1 MSHVLLLHAFPFD
14 GRMWDAVAERLRA
27 AGHTTT
33 APDLPPEPGLESLGA
48 WADRVL
54 EDEPGTF
61 VAVGSSMGGYL
72 ALELWRRAPERIEG
86 LALVGSRAADD
97 SPEVRENRDQTI
109 AFLQEKGVGE
119 LWAGLSER
127 LLPADAPADVV
138 ERAREIALA
147 QDTGRLVAALAAM
160 RDRPDA
166 RPLLPGISVPAL
178 VVRGEEDA
186 VVPLEEAK
194 TVAGALPHG
203 ELVRLAGTG
212 HLPPLEWPEE
222 TARVLLRLLEDV
234 R

>member
-14 GRMWDAVAERLRA
+14 RRMWDDVAERLRA
-27 AGHTTT
+27 AGHTV
-33 APDLPPEPGLESLGA
+33 ASPALPPEPGLTSLGA

-54 EDEPGTF
+54 EDEPGAF
-61 VAVGSSMGGYL
+61 VAVGNSMGGYL

-97 SPEVRENRDQTI
+97 SPEVRESRDQTI
-109 AFLQEKGVGE
+109 AFLREKGVEE
-119 LWAGLSER
+119 LWPRLSER
-127 LLPADAPADVV
+127 LLPANAPEAVV
-138 ERAREIALA
+138 EHAREIALA
-147 QDTGRLVAALAAM
+147 QDADRLVAALAAM

-166 RPLLPGISVPAL
+166 RPLLPGIAVPAL

-194 TVAGALPHG
+194 AVADALPQG

-222 TARVLLRLLEDV
+222 TARVLLRLLEEV
-234 R
+234 P

>member
-14 GRMWDAVAERLRA
+14 RRMWDDVAERLRA
-27 AGHTTT
+27 AGH
-33 APDLPPEPGLESLGA
+33 AVASPDLPPEPGLTSLGA

-54 EDEPGTF
+54 EDEPGAF
-61 VAVGSSMGGYL
+61 VAVGNSMGGYL

-97 SPEVRENRDQTI
+97 SPEVRESRDQTI
-109 AFLQEKGVGE
+109 AFLREKGVE
-119 LWAGLSER
+119 ALWPGLSER
-127 LLPADAPADVV
+127 LLPANAPEAVV
-138 ERAREIALA
+138 EHAREIALA
-147 QDTGRLVAALAAM
+147 QDADRLVAALAAM

-166 RPLLPGISVPAL
+166 RPLLPGIAVPAL

-194 TVAGALPHG
+194 AVADALPQG

-222 TARVLLRLLEDV
+222 TARVLLRLLEEV
-234 R
+234 P

>member
-1 MSHVLLLHAFPFD
+1 MSRVLLLHAFPFD
-14 GRMWDAVAERLRA
+14 GRMWDDVAERLHI
-27 AGHTTT
+27 AGHEVA
-33 APDLPPEPGLESLGA
+33 APDLPPEPGLASLGA

-54 EDEPGTF
+54 EEEPGAF

-86 LALVGSRAADD
+86 LALIGSRAADD
-97 SPEVRENRDQTI
+97 PPEVRDNRDQTI
-109 AFLQEKGVGE
+109 AFLRESGVEE
-119 LWAGLSER
+119 LWPGLSER

-138 ERAREIALA
+138 ARAREIALA
-147 QDTGRLVAALAAM
+147 QDTDRLVSALAAM

-166 RPLLPGISVPAL
+166 RSLLPGIAVPAL

-186 VVPLEEAK
+186 VVPLEEARA
-194 TVAGALPHG
+194 VADALPQG

-222 TARVLLRLLEDV
+222 TARVVLRFLQEV
-234 R
+234 P

>member
-1 MSHVLLLHAFPFD
+1 MSRVLLLHAFPFD
-14 GRMWDAVAERLRA
+14 RRMWDDVADRIRS
-27 AGHTTT
+27 AGHTVA
-33 APDLPPEPGLESLGA
+33 APDLPPEPGLVSLAA

-54 EDEPGTF
+54 DEEPGPF

-72 ALELWRRAPERIEG
+72 ALELWRRASERIEG

-97 SPEVRENRDQTI
+97 SPEVRENRDRTI
-109 AFLQEKGVGE
+109 AFLRESGVEE
-119 LWAGLSER
+119 LWTGLSER
-127 LLPADAPADVV
+127 LLPADAPAEVV

-147 QDTGRLVAALAAM
+147 QDTDRLVAALAAM

-166 RPLLPGISVPAL
+166 RPLLPGIGVPAL
-178 VVRGEEDA
+178 VLRGEEDA
-186 VVPLEEAK
+186 VVPLAEAK
-194 TVAGALPHG
+194 AVADALPRG